1 MLTASELIHQASKFR
16 TILSN
21 ADDSEILAHADELLL
36 FLNRLRDISRRN
48 LKVQTHLRSI
58 DDINLWT

>member
-1 MLTASELIHQASKFR
+1 MLTARELIHQASKFR

-21 ADDSEILAHADELLL
+21 ADDSEILAHTDELLL

-48 LKVQTHLRSI
+48 LTVQTHLRSI
-58 DDINLWT
+58 DDINVRT